1 MTISKMTT
9 KGQVTVPKSIR
20 DKLHLNAGD
29 QIDFIFNDSGE
40 VVLTPVCKQLDSIIG
55 IIKTHKKAT
64 IDDMNSA
71 ISKRMRKEF

>member
-40 VVLTPVCKQLDSIIG
+40 LVLAPVYKQHDSIIG
-55 IIKTHKKAT
+55 IIKTNKKAT
-64 IDDMNSA
+64 IDDMNRA
-71 ISKRMRKEF
+71 L